1 MINGHRLAWFKE
13 MIYRLTERE
22 HAWMAVKHLFEP
34 SRATTLLA
42 HRDETPGCQRRVT
55 EARSHVRL
63 QAIGLVCHMVNDLL
77 KIPRTAI
84 TDEIIAHEIYAA
96 YVEVWVRG
104 DGCGYL
110 RARVHVHAV

>member
-1 MINGHRLAWFKE
+1 
-13 MIYRLTERE
+13 
-22 HAWMAVKHLFEP
+22 
-34 SRATTLLA
+34 
-42 HRDETPGCQRRVT
+42 
-55 EARSHVRL
+55 
-63 QAIGLVCHMVNDLL
+63 MVNDLL